1 MRLNFKLLIK
11 IKGNSINDCNV
22 SGGHCY
28 CSPRASSSLATP
40 RFNRHLVPRTPHE
53 VRPVFLYT
61 RSLFPS
67 LKRLYVPGV
76 LFPRITGLYISVALF
91 PRIEILYVPGALFP
105 GITRLYVPGALFPRI
120 TRLWLTLTTHIWCRF
135 RMRGSVPPLCR
146 RHGGAVINLA

>member
-22 SGGHCY
+22 SGGHCS

-91 PRIEILYVPGALFP
+91 PRIKI
-105 GITRLYVPGALFPRI
+105 LYVPGALFPRI